1 MNTLEPLL
9 KSHTVTIKTRL
20 KPFKAYIQITFLCN
34 SDLWTI
40 TKTIEDRID
49 SFQRKLLRQVMGV
62 AWPKIR
68 KSKEYYKKTGAE
80 KWSNLVKR
88 RRLSW
93 LGHLLRLDEETQAK
107 KTLAENLRK
116 VKKKCGRRKTC
127 WIDIIKKN
135 FQHLNINDETKLL

>member
-1 MNTLEPLL
+1 
-9 KSHTVTIKTRL
+9 
-20 KPFKAYIQITFLCN
+20 
-34 SDLWTI
+34 
-40 TKTIEDRID
+40 
-49 SFQRKLLRQVMGV
+49 MGV
-62 AWPKIR
+62 AWSKIR
-68 KSKEYYKKTGAE
+68 NSKEYYKKTGAE

-127 WIDIIKKN
+127 WIYIIKKN